1 MSGCDVE
8 KSLIMIGLSDV
19 RSASWSQRYSSISDL
34 CPSVRGKV
42 FSLLAE
48 DACWAYFCVY
58 RPSHLSSWHVLV
70 DPQRSQH
77 QWRRQCG
84 LVDNLEAPACKAQSL
99 STFLWFQFKTI
110 KDTGIVILYTYPQ
123 MNEWGRSGKT
133 QSGEIWFLGMIVIW
147 AAGFLE
153 LRLISE
159 GWTES
164 TICMNN
170 IHIINK
176 N

>member
-19 RSASWSQRYSSISDL
+19 LSASWSQRYSSISDL

-42 FSLLAE
+42 FSLLAK
-48 DACWAYFCVY
+48 DTYWAYFCVY
-58 RPSHLSSWHVLV
+58 RTSHLSSWHVLV

-77 QWRRQCG
+77 QWRRKCG
-84 LVDNLEAPACKAQSL
+84 LVDNLEAPVCKAQSL

-110 KDTGIVILYTYPQ
+110 KDTWIVILYTYPQ
-123 MNEWGRSGKT
+123 MNEWGRSGKI
-133 QSGEIWFLGMIVIW
+133 QSGEIWFLGMIVTW
-147 AAGFLE
+147 AVGFLE

-159 GWTES
+159 GWIEGTKKLNMCE
-164 TICMNN
+164 
-170 IHIINK
+170 
-176 N
+176 